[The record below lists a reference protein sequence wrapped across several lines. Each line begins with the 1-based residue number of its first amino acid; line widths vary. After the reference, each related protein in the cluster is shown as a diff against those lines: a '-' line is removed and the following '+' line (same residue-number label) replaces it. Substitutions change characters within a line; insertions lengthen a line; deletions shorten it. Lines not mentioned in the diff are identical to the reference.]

1 MNLNQVKNDKC
12 NDYYKQIKI
21 GIIDPVKFLSLPFLP
36 IRLSI
41 SLNNIYDDDQNKTEN
56 IYRRHKIDKLY
67 IIERL
72 YLLSTNSSDFH
83 EQM

>member
-1 MNLNQVKNDKC
+1 MQ
-12 NDYYKQIKI
+12 DYYKQIKI
-21 GIIDPVKFLSLPFLP
+21 GIRDPVKFFFVSFPFP

-56 IYRRHKIDKLY
+56 IYFRHKIDKLY
-67 IIERL
+67 IIIRAIVQL
-72 YLLSTNSSDFH
+72 YLLSTNGSNFH